1 MLRWWILYWIEC
13 RESLEGRDGI
23 CWWVEWWYSRCSKK
37 GRYDGL
43 MVVLVAYG
51 GGVM

>member
-1 MLRWWILYWIEC
+1 MV
-13 RESLEGRDGI
+13 G
-23 CWWVEWWYSRCSKK
+23 WYSRCSKK

-51 GGVM
+51 GGVMELVVV